1 VLLLKAG
8 INNRLPHT
16 ATYRIINISHDNDS
30 LHAEGYSN
38 EHLCVLVWHL
48 M

>member
-1 VLLLKAG
+1 M
-8 INNRLPHT
+8 I
-16 ATYRIINISHDNDS
+16 S

-48 M
+48 MKI